1 MVRSLTSD
9 AWPVWHGLSLM
20 DECRTRLRDVLA
32 QLTPNQ
38 APSPEEWDPG
48 VTVRIT
54 ELNGDEAAFGG
65 RELYGPPG

>member
-1 MVRSLTSD
+1 
-9 AWPVWHGLSLM
+9 M

-54 ELNGDEAAFGG
+54 ERVKIGSFIPYSRDGSA
-65 RELYGPPG
+65 PTVIS